1 MPNGRDRSLTR
12 PSYGLIYI
20 LTRQQDYLPVA
31 CGPYK
36 FNNPA
41 SHPKVGSPVTTRIE
55 LAAEL
60 ETIHKQHKV
69 ISRIVWGTAALV
81 MIFGVPIV
89 FEFLTQHGVPGEI
102 AWILSIASD
111 GGLCVGLVG
120 TPVLATYEIPA
131 GWIGTLR
138 WVAGFLTWGL
148 QTAGSWFRPEG
159 ADGVGVLA
167 HSAGPV
173 LLFFVVEGASYF
185 QRKMSHVS
193 STKRLELEALD
204 RQKQDEKSALED
216 LRRRLAAAEAA
227 RSEALRRVKVM
238 ESETASIASLRES
251 EGASAEQWRSSLED
265 QLRSA
270 EAAVEAL
277 REEARRETEA
287 LRAQHAEALRT
298 LRLKHREELAEA
310 SVIKLSD
317 RRRPSG
323 GAPSGGSGGGT
334 PKAIGGASKPSTGA
348 ASNGRLSDEAAV
360 QRLLEHDGN
369 LSKQWRQSE
378 IVKLLGVGYS
388 RAPRLAEAVSEEQL
402 RRASGAEAAS
412 G

>member
-1 MPNGRDRSLTR
+1 MTSLSVTCNVCWQ
-12 PSYGLIYI
+12 YEI
-20 LTRQQDYLPVA
+20 D
-31 CGPYK
+31 
-36 FNNPA
+36 NPA
-41 SHPKVGSPVTTRIE
+41 SHPKEGSPVTTRIE

-148 QTAGSWFRPEG
+148 QTAGSWFQPEG
-159 ADGVGVLA
+159 IDGVGVLA

-193 STKRLELEALD
+193 STKRLELESLD
-204 RQKQDEKSALED
+204 RRKQDEKTAVED
-216 LRRRLAAAEAA
+216 LRRRVAAAEAE
-227 RSEALRRVKVM
+227 RSEALRRLETV
-238 ESETASIASLRES
+238 ESETASVISLRES
-251 EGASAEQWRSSLED
+251 EGASAEQRRASLEG

-270 EAAVEAL
+270 QTAVEAL
-277 REEARRETEA
+277 RGEARRESEA
-287 LRAQHAEALRT
+287 LRREHAEALQV
-298 LRLKHREELAEA
+298 LRRKHREELAEA

-323 GAPSGGSGGGT
+323 SAPSGPSGGGT
-334 PKAIGGASKPSTGA
+334 PKAIGGTSKPAGGGGSD
-348 ASNGRLSDEAAV
+348 GRLSDEDAV
-360 QRLLEHDGN
+360 QKLLERDGD
-369 LSKQWRQSE
+369 LSKEWKQSE
-378 IVKLLGVGYS
+378 IVKLLKVGYS
-388 RAPRLAEAVSEEQL
+388 RAPRLVEAVSAEQI
-402 RRASGAEAAS
+402 RRSSGGSSGAEAAS